1 MSGEETASLVLLLG
15 LLVLSALRHARR
27 LIFQLSER
35 LFEGVLGSAGYR
47 RRQAEGG
54 YNHDL
59 AERESAPGSRLVF
72 NALSPHWRGPEDDK
86 DGQEAWFTARH
97 PLKTPNMGNIGSN
110 PTGGGPEDDK
120 DSSSGVQ
127 PELPSPVMP
136 GGQALVAAERAG
148 QADQDGRP
156 SGAARA
162 AIDLSVVRGVL
173 DGCSRECWSIG
184 RLSPAPSGIT
194 TILPRGR
201 ALQGVGLSSLQRTRL
216 AHLLSEG
223 VPGARRVA
231 DMLNEP
237 ERLLSTILL
246 GNNLVNVAFSAI
258 ITVVVVSR
266 AGEGNE
272 GIAVVIATILG
283 TVTLLL
289 LGETIPKTI
298 AVRESERLAF
308 LYSYPLKWGE
318 YLLLPFVL
326 ILQWITK
333 MISRRVGGT
342 QEDQRSITEV
352 ELRTLIDIGVGEG
365 EFEHD
370 EAERLKGVFRFGD
383 RLVRDVMTPRTEIIF
398 VQRGSTVGEFLK
410 TYAEHSHTRFPV
422 YWDTTDNVVGVLSL
436 KDILRSLAV
445 NGLTDD
451 DSVTDVIRDVHF
463 VPETKRIAELFDE
476 LRRSGNQMAI
486 AVDEFGG
493 VAGLVTLKQLIEDVM
508 GRVGEEGIGAEEEM
522 TLVGQDTYEVEG
534 GMSIDEARD
543 RLELDIEEGDF
554 ETVAGWALE
563 RLGHIPTQG
572 ETFEADDVASEI
584 IEMDNL
590 KIERLRLTKN
600 RQTSNAGNE
609 E

>member
-15 LLVLSALRHARR
+15 LLVLSA
-27 LIFQLSER
+27 F
-35 LFEGVLGSAGYR
+35 F
-47 RRQAEGG
+47 
-54 YNHDL
+54 
-59 AERESAPGSRLVF
+59 
-72 NALSPHWRGPEDDK
+72 
-86 DGQEAWFTARH
+86 
-97 PLKTPNMGNIGSN
+97 
-110 PTGGGPEDDK
+110 
-120 DSSSGVQ
+120 SSS
-127 PELPSPVMP
+127 E
-136 GGQALVAAERAG
+136 AAF
-148 QADQDGRP
+148 
-156 SGAARA
+156 
-162 AIDLSVVRGVL
+162 L
-173 DGCSRECWSIG
+173 
-184 RLSPAPSGIT
+184 
-194 TILPRGR
+194 
-201 ALQGVGLSSLQRTRL
+201 SLQRTRL

-508 GRVGEEGIGAEEEM
+508 GRVGEEGIGTEEEM
-522 TLVGQDTYEVEG
+522 TLVGQDTYEVDG

-572 ETFEADDVASEI
+572 ESFEADGFTVEI

-590 KIERLRLTKN
+590 KIDAIRLTKN

>member
-1 MSGEETASLVLLLG
+1 MSGEEAASIALLMG
-15 LLVLSALRHARR
+15 LLVLSA
-27 LIFQLSER
+27 F
-35 LFEGVLGSAGYR
+35 F
-47 RRQAEGG
+47 
-54 YNHDL
+54 
-59 AERESAPGSRLVF
+59 
-72 NALSPHWRGPEDDK
+72 
-86 DGQEAWFTARH
+86 
-97 PLKTPNMGNIGSN
+97 
-110 PTGGGPEDDK
+110 
-120 DSSSGVQ
+120 SSS
-127 PELPSPVMP
+127 E
-136 GGQALVAAERAG
+136 AAF
-148 QADQDGRP
+148 
-156 SGAARA
+156 
-162 AIDLSVVRGVL
+162 L
-173 DGCSRECWSIG
+173 
-184 RLSPAPSGIT
+184 
-194 TILPRGR
+194 
-201 ALQGVGLSSLQRTRL
+201 SLQRTRI

-231 DMLNEP
+231 NMLNEP

-246 GNNLVNVAFSAI
+246 GNNLVNVAFSAV
-258 ITVVVVSR
+258 ITVIVVDR

-283 TVTLLL
+283 TVTLLM

-298 AVRESERLAF
+298 AIRKSERLAF

-333 MISRRVGGT
+333 MISRRVGVT

-383 RLVRDVMTPRTEIIF
+383 RQVRDVMTPRTEIVF
-398 VQRGSTVGEFLK
+398 VQRGSTVKEFLK

-445 NGLTDD
+445 NGLTDE
-451 DSVTDVIRDVHF
+451 DSVTNVIRDVHF
-463 VPETKRIAELFDE
+463 VPETKGIAELFDE

-522 TLVGQDTYEVEG
+522 TLVGQDTYEVDG

-543 RLELDIEEGDF
+543 RLELDIEEGGF

-572 ETFEADDVASEI
+572 ESFEADGFTVEI

-590 KIERLRLTKN
+590 KIDAIRLTKN

>member
-1 MSGEETASLVLLLG
+1 MSGEEVAGLALLLAF
-15 LLVLSALRHARR
+15 LVLSA
-27 LIFQLSER
+27 F
-35 LFEGVLGSAGYR
+35 F
-47 RRQAEGG
+47 
-54 YNHDL
+54 
-59 AERESAPGSRLVF
+59 
-72 NALSPHWRGPEDDK
+72 
-86 DGQEAWFTARH
+86 
-97 PLKTPNMGNIGSN
+97 
-110 PTGGGPEDDK
+110 
-120 DSSSGVQ
+120 SSS
-127 PELPSPVMP
+127 E
-136 GGQALVAAERAG
+136 AAF
-148 QADQDGRP
+148 
-156 SGAARA
+156 
-162 AIDLSVVRGVL
+162 L
-173 DGCSRECWSIG
+173 
-184 RLSPAPSGIT
+184 
-194 TILPRGR
+194 
-201 ALQGVGLSSLQRTRL
+201 SLQRTRI

-231 DMLNEP
+231 NMLNEP

-246 GNNLVNVAFSAI
+246 GNNLVNVAFSAV
-258 ITVVVVSR
+258 ITVVVVNR
-266 AGEGNE
+266 LDQYNE
-272 GIAVVIATILG
+272 GVGVVVATIIG

-298 AVRESERLAF
+298 AIRKSERLAF

-333 MISRRVGGT
+333 MISRRVGVT

-383 RLVRDVMTPRTEIIF
+383 RQVRDVMTPRTEIVF
-398 VQRGSTVGEFLK
+398 VQRGSTVKEFLK
-410 TYAEHSHTRFPV
+410 IYAEHSHTRFPV

-445 NGLTDD
+445 NGLTDE
-451 DSVTDVIRDVHF
+451 DSVTDVIRDAHF
-463 VPETKRIAELFDE
+463 VPETKGIAELFDE

-522 TLVGQDTYEVEG
+522 TLVGQDTYEVDG

-554 ETVAGWALE
+554 ETAAGWALE

-572 ETFEADDVASEI
+572 ESFEADGFTVEI
-584 IEMDNL
+584 IGMDNL
-590 KIERLRLTKN
+590 KIEALRLTKN
-600 RQTSNAGNE
+600 RPTSESGDE
-609 E
+609 D

>member
-1 MSGEETASLVLLLG
+1 MSGEEAASIALLMG
-15 LLVLSALRHARR
+15 LLVLSA
-27 LIFQLSER
+27 F
-35 LFEGVLGSAGYR
+35 F
-47 RRQAEGG
+47 
-54 YNHDL
+54 
-59 AERESAPGSRLVF
+59 
-72 NALSPHWRGPEDDK
+72 
-86 DGQEAWFTARH
+86 
-97 PLKTPNMGNIGSN
+97 
-110 PTGGGPEDDK
+110 
-120 DSSSGVQ
+120 SSS
-127 PELPSPVMP
+127 E
-136 GGQALVAAERAG
+136 AAF
-148 QADQDGRP
+148 
-156 SGAARA
+156 
-162 AIDLSVVRGVL
+162 L
-173 DGCSRECWSIG
+173 
-184 RLSPAPSGIT
+184 
-194 TILPRGR
+194 
-201 ALQGVGLSSLQRTRL
+201 SLQRTRI

-231 DMLNEP
+231 NMLNEP

-246 GNNLVNVAFSAI
+246 GNNLVNVAFSAV
-258 ITVVVVSR
+258 ITVIVVDR

-283 TVTLLL
+283 TVTLLM

-298 AVRESERLAF
+298 AIRKSERLAF

-333 MISRRVGGT
+333 MISRRVGVT

-383 RLVRDVMTPRTEIIF
+383 RQVRDVMTPRPEIVF
-398 VQRGSTVGEFLK
+398 VQRGSTVREFLK

-445 NGLTDD
+445 NGLTDE
-451 DSVTDVIRDVHF
+451 DSVTNVIRDVHF
-463 VPETKRIAELFDE
+463 VPETKGIAELFDE

-522 TLVGQDTYEVEG
+522 TLVGQDTYEVDG

-543 RLELDIEEGDF
+543 RLELDIEEGGF

-572 ETFEADDVASEI
+572 ESFEADGFTVEI

-590 KIERLRLTKN
+590 KIDAIRLTKN

>member
-1 MSGEETASLVLLLG
+1 MSGEEAASIALLMG
-15 LLVLSALRHARR
+15 LLVLSA
-27 LIFQLSER
+27 F
-35 LFEGVLGSAGYR
+35 F
-47 RRQAEGG
+47 
-54 YNHDL
+54 
-59 AERESAPGSRLVF
+59 
-72 NALSPHWRGPEDDK
+72 
-86 DGQEAWFTARH
+86 
-97 PLKTPNMGNIGSN
+97 
-110 PTGGGPEDDK
+110 
-120 DSSSGVQ
+120 SSS
-127 PELPSPVMP
+127 E
-136 GGQALVAAERAG
+136 AAF
-148 QADQDGRP
+148 
-156 SGAARA
+156 
-162 AIDLSVVRGVL
+162 L
-173 DGCSRECWSIG
+173 
-184 RLSPAPSGIT
+184 
-194 TILPRGR
+194 
-201 ALQGVGLSSLQRTRL
+201 SLQRTRI

-231 DMLNEP
+231 NMLNEP

-246 GNNLVNVAFSAI
+246 GNNLVNVAFSAV
-258 ITVVVVSR
+258 ITVIVVDR

-283 TVTLLL
+283 TVTLLM

-298 AVRESERLAF
+298 AIRKSERLAF

-333 MISRRVGGT
+333 MISRRVGVT

-383 RLVRDVMTPRTEIIF
+383 RQVRDVMTPRPEIVF
-398 VQRGSTVGEFLK
+398 VQRGSTVREFLK
-410 TYAEHSHTRFPV
+410 LYSENTHTRFPV

-445 NGLTDD
+445 NGLTDE
-451 DSVTDVIRDVHF
+451 DSVTNVIRDVHF
-463 VPETKRIAELFDE
+463 VPETKGIAELFDE

-522 TLVGQDTYEVEG
+522 TLVGQDTYEVDG

-543 RLELDIEEGDF
+543 RLELDIEEGGF

-572 ETFEADDVASEI
+572 ESFEADGFTVEI
-584 IEMDNL
+584 IGMDNL
-590 KIERLRLTKN
+590 KIEALRLTKN
-600 RQTSNAGNE
+600 RKPSE
-609 E
+609 SSDED

>member
-1 MSGEETASLVLLLG
+1 MPGNEAVSLALLFAF
-15 LLVLSALRHARR
+15 LVLSA
-27 LIFQLSER
+27 F
-35 LFEGVLGSAGYR
+35 F
-47 RRQAEGG
+47 
-54 YNHDL
+54 
-59 AERESAPGSRLVF
+59 
-72 NALSPHWRGPEDDK
+72 
-86 DGQEAWFTARH
+86 
-97 PLKTPNMGNIGSN
+97 
-110 PTGGGPEDDK
+110 
-120 DSSSGVQ
+120 SSS
-127 PELPSPVMP
+127 E
-136 GGQALVAAERAG
+136 AAF
-148 QADQDGRP
+148 
-156 SGAARA
+156 
-162 AIDLSVVRGVL
+162 L
-173 DGCSRECWSIG
+173 
-184 RLSPAPSGIT
+184 
-194 TILPRGR
+194 
-201 ALQGVGLSSLQRTRL
+201 SLQRTRI

-231 DMLNEP
+231 AMLDEP

-258 ITVVVVSR
+258 ITLVVVDRV
-266 AGEGNE
+266 GPDNE
-272 GIAVVIATILG
+272 GLGVVIATVLG

-298 AVRESERLAF
+298 AVRNSEKLAF

-326 ILQWITK
+326 ILQRITK
-333 MISRRVGGT
+333 AFSSRFGGT
-342 QEDQRSITEV
+342 QEGRSITEG
-352 ELRTLIDIGVGEG
+352 ELHTLIDIGVGEG
-365 EFEHD
+365 EFEQE

-383 RLVRDVMTPRTEIIF
+383 RQVRDVMTPRTETVF
-398 VQRGSTVGEFLK
+398 VQRGLSVEEFLEI
-410 TYAEHSHTRFPV
+410 YAEHSHTRFPV

-436 KDILRSLAV
+436 KDIMRSLAA
-445 NGLTDD
+445 NRLKDD
-451 DSVTDVIRDVHF
+451 DSVTDVIRDAHF

-508 GRVGEEGIGAEEEM
+508 GRVGEEGVGAEEEM
-522 TLVGQDTYEVEG
+522 TMVGQDTYEVDA

-563 RLGHIPTQG
+563 RLGHIPTEG
-572 ETFEADDVASEI
+572 ETFEADDVSGEI

-600 RQTSNAGNE
+600 RQASGVDDAD
-609 E
+609 

>member
-1 MSGEETASLVLLLG
+1 MSGNEAASIALLLG
-15 LLVLSALRHARR
+15 FLVLSA
-27 LIFQLSER
+27 F
-35 LFEGVLGSAGYR
+35 F
-47 RRQAEGG
+47 
-54 YNHDL
+54 
-59 AERESAPGSRLVF
+59 
-72 NALSPHWRGPEDDK
+72 
-86 DGQEAWFTARH
+86 
-97 PLKTPNMGNIGSN
+97 
-110 PTGGGPEDDK
+110 
-120 DSSSGVQ
+120 SSS
-127 PELPSPVMP
+127 E
-136 GGQALVAAERAG
+136 AAF
-148 QADQDGRP
+148 
-156 SGAARA
+156 
-162 AIDLSVVRGVL
+162 L
-173 DGCSRECWSIG
+173 
-184 RLSPAPSGIT
+184 
-194 TILPRGR
+194 
-201 ALQGVGLSSLQRTRL
+201 SLQRTRI

-231 DMLNEP
+231 NMLNEP

-246 GNNLVNVAFSAI
+246 GNNLVNVAFSAV
-258 ITVVVVSR
+258 ITVVVLDRV
-266 AGEGNE
+266 GQENQGV
-272 GIAVVIATILG
+272 GVVIATILG

-298 AVRESERLAF
+298 AVRNSERLAF
-308 LYSYPLKWGE
+308 MYSYPLKWGE
-318 YLLLPFVL
+318 YILLPFVL

-333 MISRRVGGT
+333 MFSSRVGGT
-342 QEDQRSITEV
+342 QDDQRSITEG
-352 ELRTLIDIGVGEG
+352 EFRTLIDIGVGEG
-365 EFEHD
+365 EFEHE

-383 RLVRDVMTPRTEIIF
+383 RQVRDVMTPRTEIVF

-410 TYAEHSHTRFPV
+410 VYTEHSHTRFPV

-445 NGLTDD
+445 NGLTDE

-563 RLGHIPTQG
+563 RLGHIPAQG
-572 ETFEADDVASEI
+572 ETFEADDVAGEI

-590 KIERLRLTKN
+590 KIERLLLTKN
-600 RQTSNAGNE
+600 RKPSE
-609 E
+609 SSDED

>member
-1 MSGEETASLVLLLG
+1 MSGEEAASLALLIG
-15 LLVLSALRHARR
+15 FLVLSA
-27 LIFQLSER
+27 F
-35 LFEGVLGSAGYR
+35 F
-47 RRQAEGG
+47 
-54 YNHDL
+54 
-59 AERESAPGSRLVF
+59 
-72 NALSPHWRGPEDDK
+72 
-86 DGQEAWFTARH
+86 
-97 PLKTPNMGNIGSN
+97 
-110 PTGGGPEDDK
+110 
-120 DSSSGVQ
+120 SSS
-127 PELPSPVMP
+127 E
-136 GGQALVAAERAG
+136 AAF
-148 QADQDGRP
+148 
-156 SGAARA
+156 
-162 AIDLSVVRGVL
+162 L
-173 DGCSRECWSIG
+173 
-184 RLSPAPSGIT
+184 
-194 TILPRGR
+194 
-201 ALQGVGLSSLQRTRL
+201 SLQKTRI

-231 DMLNEP
+231 NMLNEP

-246 GNNLVNVAFSAI
+246 GNNLVNVAFSAV
-258 ITVVVVSR
+258 ITVVVVNR
-266 AGEGNE
+266 LDQYNE
-272 GIAVVIATILG
+272 GVGVVIATIIG

-298 AVRESERLAF
+298 AVRNSERIAF
-308 LYSYPLKWGE
+308 MYSYPLKWGE

-326 ILQWITK
+326 VLQWITK
-333 MISRRVGGT
+333 MFSSRVGGT
-342 QEDQRSITEV
+342 QEDQPSITEG
-352 ELRTLIDIGVGEG
+352 EFRTLIDIGVGEG
-365 EFEHD
+365 EFEHE

-383 RLVRDVMTPRTEIIF
+383 RQVRDVMTPRTEIVF
-398 VQRGSTVGEFLK
+398 VQRGSTVGAFLK
-410 TYAEHSHTRFPV
+410 VYAEHSHTRFPV

-445 NGLTDD
+445 NGLTDE

-508 GRVGEEGIGAEEEM
+508 GRVGEEGIGTEEEM
-522 TLVGQDTYEVEG
+522 TLVGQDTYEVDG

-563 RLGHIPTQG
+563 RLGHIPTEG
-572 ETFEADDVASEI
+572 ETFEEDDVAGEI
-584 IEMDNL
+584 MEMDNL

-600 RQTSNAGNE
+600 RQTSDADDE

>member
-1 MSGEETASLVLLLG
+1 MSGEEAASIALLMG
-15 LLVLSALRHARR
+15 LLVLSA
-27 LIFQLSER
+27 F
-35 LFEGVLGSAGYR
+35 F
-47 RRQAEGG
+47 
-54 YNHDL
+54 
-59 AERESAPGSRLVF
+59 
-72 NALSPHWRGPEDDK
+72 
-86 DGQEAWFTARH
+86 
-97 PLKTPNMGNIGSN
+97 
-110 PTGGGPEDDK
+110 
-120 DSSSGVQ
+120 SSS
-127 PELPSPVMP
+127 E
-136 GGQALVAAERAG
+136 AAF
-148 QADQDGRP
+148 
-156 SGAARA
+156 
-162 AIDLSVVRGVL
+162 L
-173 DGCSRECWSIG
+173 
-184 RLSPAPSGIT
+184 
-194 TILPRGR
+194 
-201 ALQGVGLSSLQRTRL
+201 SLQRTRI

-231 DMLNEP
+231 NMLNEP

-246 GNNLVNVAFSAI
+246 GNNLVNVAFSAV
-258 ITVVVVSR
+258 ITVIVVDR

-283 TVTLLL
+283 TVTLLM

-298 AVRESERLAF
+298 AIRKSERLAF

-333 MISRRVGGT
+333 MISRRVGVT

-383 RLVRDVMTPRTEIIF
+383 RQVRDVMTPRTEIVF
-398 VQRGSTVGEFLK
+398 VQRGSTVKEFLK

-445 NGLTDD
+445 NGLTDE

-463 VPETKRIAELFDE
+463 VPETKGIAELFDE

-522 TLVGQDTYEVEG
+522 TLVGQDTYEVDG

-543 RLELDIEEGDF
+543 KLELDIEEGDF

-572 ETFEADDVASEI
+572 ESFEADGFTVEI

-590 KIERLRLTKN
+590 KIEALRLTKN
-600 RQTSNAGNE
+600 RKPSE
-609 E
+609 SSDED

>member
-1 MSGEETASLVLLLG
+1 MSGEEAASIALLMG
-15 LLVLSALRHARR
+15 LLVLSA
-27 LIFQLSER
+27 F
-35 LFEGVLGSAGYR
+35 F
-47 RRQAEGG
+47 
-54 YNHDL
+54 
-59 AERESAPGSRLVF
+59 
-72 NALSPHWRGPEDDK
+72 
-86 DGQEAWFTARH
+86 
-97 PLKTPNMGNIGSN
+97 
-110 PTGGGPEDDK
+110 
-120 DSSSGVQ
+120 SSS
-127 PELPSPVMP
+127 E
-136 GGQALVAAERAG
+136 AAF
-148 QADQDGRP
+148 
-156 SGAARA
+156 
-162 AIDLSVVRGVL
+162 L
-173 DGCSRECWSIG
+173 
-184 RLSPAPSGIT
+184 
-194 TILPRGR
+194 
-201 ALQGVGLSSLQRTRL
+201 SLQRTRI

-231 DMLNEP
+231 NMLNEP

-246 GNNLVNVAFSAI
+246 GNNLVNVAFSAV
-258 ITVVVVSR
+258 ITVIVVDR

-283 TVTLLL
+283 TVTLLM

-298 AVRESERLAF
+298 AIRKSERLAF

-333 MISRRVGGT
+333 MISRRVGVT

-383 RLVRDVMTPRTEIIF
+383 RQVRDVMTPRTEIVF
-398 VQRGSTVGEFLK
+398 VQRGSTVREFLK
-410 TYAEHSHTRFPV
+410 LYSENTHTRFPV

-445 NGLTDD
+445 NGLTDE
-451 DSVTDVIRDVHF
+451 DSVTNVIRDVHF

-522 TLVGQDTYEVEG
+522 TLVGQDTYEVDG

-543 RLELDIEEGDF
+543 RLELDIEEGGF

-572 ETFEADDVASEI
+572 ESFEADGFTVEI

-590 KIERLRLTKN
+590 KIDAIRLTKN

>member
-15 LLVLSALRHARR
+15 LLVLSA
-27 LIFQLSER
+27 F
-35 LFEGVLGSAGYR
+35 F
-47 RRQAEGG
+47 
-54 YNHDL
+54 
-59 AERESAPGSRLVF
+59 
-72 NALSPHWRGPEDDK
+72 
-86 DGQEAWFTARH
+86 
-97 PLKTPNMGNIGSN
+97 
-110 PTGGGPEDDK
+110 
-120 DSSSGVQ
+120 SSS
-127 PELPSPVMP
+127 E
-136 GGQALVAAERAG
+136 AAF
-148 QADQDGRP
+148 
-156 SGAARA
+156 
-162 AIDLSVVRGVL
+162 L
-173 DGCSRECWSIG
+173 
-184 RLSPAPSGIT
+184 
-194 TILPRGR
+194 
-201 ALQGVGLSSLQRTRL
+201 SLQRTRL

-508 GRVGEEGIGAEEEM
+508 GRVGEEGIGTEEEM
-522 TLVGQDTYEVEG
+522 TLVGQDTYEVDG

-572 ETFEADDVASEI
+572 ETFEADEVAGEI

-600 RQTSNAGNE
+600 RQTSSAGDE

>member
-1 MSGEETASLVLLLG
+1 MSGEEAASLALLLG
-15 LLVLSALRHARR
+15 FLVLSA
-27 LIFQLSER
+27 F
-35 LFEGVLGSAGYR
+35 F
-47 RRQAEGG
+47 
-54 YNHDL
+54 
-59 AERESAPGSRLVF
+59 
-72 NALSPHWRGPEDDK
+72 
-86 DGQEAWFTARH
+86 
-97 PLKTPNMGNIGSN
+97 
-110 PTGGGPEDDK
+110 
-120 DSSSGVQ
+120 SSS
-127 PELPSPVMP
+127 E
-136 GGQALVAAERAG
+136 AAF
-148 QADQDGRP
+148 
-156 SGAARA
+156 
-162 AIDLSVVRGVL
+162 L
-173 DGCSRECWSIG
+173 
-184 RLSPAPSGIT
+184 
-194 TILPRGR
+194 
-201 ALQGVGLSSLQRTRL
+201 SLQRTRI

-231 DMLNEP
+231 NMLNEP

-246 GNNLVNVAFSAI
+246 GNNLVNVAFSAV
-258 ITVVVVSR
+258 ITVVVVNR
-266 AGEGNE
+266 LDQYNE
-272 GIAVVIATILG
+272 GVGVVVATIIG

-298 AVRESERLAF
+298 AVRNSERIAF

-333 MISRRVGGT
+333 MFSRRVGGT
-342 QEDQRSITEV
+342 QEDQPSITEG
-352 ELRTLIDIGVGEG
+352 EFRTLIDIGVGEG

-383 RLVRDVMTPRTEIIF
+383 RQVRDVMTPRTEIVF
-398 VQRGSTVGEFLK
+398 VQRGSTVGNFLK
-410 TYAEHSHTRFPV
+410 IYAEHTHTRFPV

-445 NGLTDD
+445 NGLTDE

-572 ETFEADDVASEI
+572 ETFEADDVAGEI

-590 KIERLRLTKN
+590 KIERLLLTKN
-600 RQTSNAGNE
+600 RKPSE
-609 E
+609 SSDED